1 MLFVVFC
8 LDKPGKE
15 KIRLQ
20 YYDAHKEYLATAPHQ
35 TIMSGPLTT
44 DDDQG
49 MIGSFFLVEAMDRA
63 PLEQFVANDPFNK
76 AEIWGQV
83 EIRAFRKRVG

>member
-15 KIRLQ
+15 EVRLKH
-20 YYDAHKEYLATAPHQ
+20 YDAHKEYLATAPHK

-44 DDDQG
+44 DDDKR
-49 MIGSFFLVEAMDRA
+49 MIGSFFLVELNDRTL
-63 PLEQFVANDPFNK
+63 LERFVANDPFNK
-76 AEIWGQV
+76 AEVWGQV

>member
-8 LDKPGKE
+8 LDKSDKE
-15 KIRLQ
+15 ELRLQ
-20 YYDAHKEYLATAPHQ
+20 NYDAHKEYLATAPHK

-44 DDDQG
+44 DDDQT
-49 MIGSFFLVEAMDRA
+49 MIGSFFLVEAVARA
-63 PLEQFVANDPFNK
+63 PLSQFIENDPFNK
-76 AEIWGQV
+76 AGVWGQV